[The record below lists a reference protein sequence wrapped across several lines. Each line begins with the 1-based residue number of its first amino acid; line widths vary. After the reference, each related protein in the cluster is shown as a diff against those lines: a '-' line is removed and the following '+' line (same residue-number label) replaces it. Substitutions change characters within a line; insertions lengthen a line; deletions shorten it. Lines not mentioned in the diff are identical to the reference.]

1 MILIREACIGLN
13 YISLFT
19 EMDDF
24 DLLLIALVN
33 MGALLVQ
40 RRKDRINRERRRR
53 RRVWVRAINKEKSKE
68 LFTIFFR
75 R

>member
-1 MILIREACIGLN
+1 MILIREDCIGLN

-53 RRVWVRAINKEKSKE
+53 RRVWVRAINTRRRQQGAFYN
-68 LFTIFFR
+68 LF
-75 R
+75 